1 MQIRDESPVV
11 EFNKFDVE
19 AAKTLPFYL
28 VFDVS
33 YSMSDVIDA
42 VNGCLSELKDAIGN
56 MPLLADI
63 ARVSVISFADSARVE
78 IPMGDISQVA
88 EIYDGHSM
96 LQVRGGTSFSS
107 AFRELKTS
115 IERDISNLKLEGE
128 RKVFRPTAF
137 FITDGEPLD
146 RDWQQ
151 AFAELTGIKQY
162 PLLYPFG
169 FGEANESTL
178 AAITYPNHREN
189 GKQPSQY
196 FTVKAGASPSAAIEK
211 IAKVVIQS
219 VVSFTHSATEGSPAP
234 RIDTRGTED
243 VVETHYL
250 DEM

>member
-1 MQIRDESPVV
+1 MV
-11 EFNKFDVE
+11 EFNKYDVE

-88 EIYDGHSM
+88 EIHHGHSM

-107 AFRELKTS
+107 AFRELKS
-115 IERDISNLKLEGE
+115 AIERDIADLKREGE

-146 RDWQQ
+146 HGWQE
-151 AFAELTGIKQY
+151 ALAELTSIKQY

-169 FGEANESTL
+169 FGEVNESTL
-178 AAITYPNHREN
+178 AAITYPQSRAD
-189 GKQPSQY
+189 GKKPAQY

-219 VVSFTHSATEGSPAP
+219 VVSFTQSANEGVP
-234 RIDTRGTED
+234 RVQIDTRGTED

>member
-1 MQIRDESPVV
+1 MV

-56 MPLLADI
+56 MPLFADI